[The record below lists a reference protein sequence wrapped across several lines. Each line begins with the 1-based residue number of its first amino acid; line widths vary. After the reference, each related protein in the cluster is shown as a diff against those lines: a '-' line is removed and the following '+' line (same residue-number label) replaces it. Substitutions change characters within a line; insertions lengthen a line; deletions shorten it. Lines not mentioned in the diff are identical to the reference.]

1 MTPDVSETEAT
12 PGAEISRILIQIRKL
27 LFLVSAGLALA
38 TSPFGLD
45 LVVGSLLGS
54 TVVVLNMMGSAW
66 PIRQLLV
73 HQRIHPMLV
82 LFQLLKLGL
91 SGVVLYLAI
100 LHLEVSTT
108 GLVIG
113 LSNIILTSLLY
124 TVLNPG
130 APGNESTPTNT

>member
-1 MTPDVSETEAT
+1 M
-12 PGAEISRILIQIRKL
+12 
-27 LFLVSAGLALA
+27 
-38 TSPFGLD
+38 
-45 LVVGSLLGS
+45 
-54 TVVVLNMMGSAW
+54 NMMGSAW